1 MKIHNEK
8 KEFHLHSLM
17 CCVGGFLGAYAIIC
31 RLENFGS
38 AQTNNLIQVCLCF
51 LGRDFLDFMLRVAG
65 MALYMAAIA
74 IYAVLHKKTTLNLQ
88 KYAIIVDTVGLVF
101 LSLLP
106 SNMNPVAGI
115 LPIFFMM
122 ATQWSV
128 FHGSGEYISS
138 TIFSTNNL
146 RQFTLAASEYLME
159 KDTAKLKR
167 AKYFGNSLLWYH
179 VGVIY
184 AFFACRS
191 LGVQASL
198 LCLPIVLLAF
208 GVCSIK
214 TAIQPA

>member
-1 MKIHNEK
+1 MKIHSNK
-8 KEFHLHSLM
+8 KELQLHSLM
-17 CCVGGFLGAYAIIC
+17 CCVGGFLGAYAILC

-51 LGRDFLDFMLRVAG
+51 LGRDFFDFMLRVAG
-65 MALYMAAIA
+65 MVLYMAAIA
-74 IYAVLHKKTTLNLQ
+74 IYAILHKKTGINLQ
-88 KYAIIVDTVGLVF
+88 KYAISIDIAGLIL

-106 SNMNPVAGI
+106 SDMNPVAGI

-167 AKYFGNSLLWYH
+167 AKYFANSLLCYH

-184 AFFACRS
+184 AFFACRE

-208 GVCSIK
+208 GMCSIK
-214 TAIQPA
+214 TQIQSA